1 MNKWEDQKKNQ
12 MKNILKLKPIIRILN
27 SRPDN
32 AEKQANE

>member
-1 MNKWEDQKKNQ
+1 MGRLEKESDEKYIKI
-12 MKNILKLKPIIRILN
+12 KTIIRILN